1 MEAMKQIYGNDF
13 GTAFYWKRADEV
25 ASNKVQLVFKETG
38 FHLTLG
44 ELEQFSALI
53 LESESRIN
61 SCSDCSF
68 KKQCSRYLLQTPAQ
82 QIDLAVSVTE
92 LKGIQDLVCGTVFKI
107 KLQEYIFGVGQ
118 N

>member
-1 MEAMKQIYGNDF
+1 MKQIYENDF
-13 GTAFYWKRADEV
+13 GMTFYWKRADEV
-25 ASNKVQLVFKETG
+25 VSNKVQLVFKEIG

-44 ELEQFSALI
+44 ELEQFSTFI

-61 SCSDCSF
+61 ACSDCSF

-82 QIDLAVSVTE
+82 QIDLAVSISE
-92 LKGIQDLVCGTVFKI
+92 LKGIQDLVGGTVFKI
-107 KLQEYIFGVGQ
+107 KLREYVFGVGK